1 LRGQN
6 GDKKAKE
13 RSSGNGMKSKHSKAL
28 QSVTQKKIEKDETF
42 FSKILFVH
50 YLPSSQLV

>member
-1 LRGQN
+1 LRGQT

-42 FSKILFVH
+42 FL
-50 YLPSSQLV
+50 